1 MEESEILYYQCCER
15 IDQDLEVAEPFLI
28 GCIAYIIRDR
38 GEKGVRQK
46 IKDDLCMNYYEP
58 YIRELR
64 LIAMMHDD
72 SIHALI
78 TSSIDLSDILKQI
91 TIIFEHAKDSDF
103 DLVQPST
110 HRNKAKRA
118 AEMLTKLSEQMKP
131 TTKIR
136 TDSSLFEGGV

>member
-1 MEESEILYYQCCER
+1 
-15 IDQDLEVAEPFLI
+15 
-28 GCIAYIIRDR
+28 
-38 GEKGVRQK
+38 
-46 IKDDLCMNYYEP
+46 MNYYTP
-58 YIRELR
+58 YLRELR
-64 LIAMMHDD
+64 LISVMHND

-91 TIIFEHAKDSDF
+91 TIIFAHAKDSDF

-118 AEMLTKLSEQMKP
+118 AEMLTTLSQQMKP

-136 TDSSLFEGGV
+136 TDSSSFGDGA